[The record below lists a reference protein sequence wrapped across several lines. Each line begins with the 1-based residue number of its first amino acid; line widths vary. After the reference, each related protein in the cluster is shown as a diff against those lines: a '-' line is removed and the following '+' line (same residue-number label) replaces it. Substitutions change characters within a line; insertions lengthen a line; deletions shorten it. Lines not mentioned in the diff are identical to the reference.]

1 MNVRRFPSAVEYS
14 AAYQSELRR
23 AIAEIDLQRR
33 VGDWPLERLVWHARS
48 LYREVWAAE
57 LDRP

>member
-1 MNVRRFPSAVEYS
+1 MNIRRFPTAVEYS
-14 AAYQSELRR
+14 AAYQRDLRR

-33 VGDWPLERLVWHARS
+33 VGHWPLERLVWHARS

-57 LDRP
+57 LERP